1 MTGPE
6 DHGNT
11 RPISVAELLARNG
24 TIGAPP
30 VGGRRRRRRGNSDS
44 VTVAELT
51 GEIPIVED
59 HRPDHVEENETT
71 RTIPA
76 VTEEPVST
84 NGVGTHVDEA
94 EPEEADAVEAHAEE
108 APNEDVDDDYAG
120 AVADYAAHIEQRD
133 ADEEPLDFFAPPPRR
148 PKYTPA
154 PDPRRFGSVGRGAEE
169 MSPDPVDEDDDD
181 LLLLDEPELEDEDTE
196 AAFADDAED
205 KADGHLPSYL
215 RSSAGPLFGG
225 ETVADDLARGGPRAR
240 PEDIDLEDDEDV
252 EDVEDVETEP
262 SGGMSSFLRA
272 AWVVGQCI
280 IAVAFGAGLFIAFD
294 QLWKWNNIV
303 ALVLSVLVILGL
315 VVGVRVVRKTEDI
328 GSTLIAVAVGA
339 LVTLGPLALLQS
351 G

>member
-6 DHGNT
+6 DSHSST

-51 GEIPIVED
+51 GEIPIVQE
-59 HRPDHVEENETT
+59 HRVHDVDETET
-71 RTIPA
+71 IRTIPA
-76 VTEEPVST
+76 VADEAAAAST
-84 NGVGTHVDEA
+84 NGVVDHDDEA
-94 EPEEADAVEAHAEE
+94 ETESVDELEPEPTDEY
-108 APNEDVDDDYAG
+108 EDVDDDYAD
-120 AVADYAAHIEQRD
+120 AVADYAAHIEERD
-133 ADEEPLDFFAPPPRR
+133 IDDDLVDFFAPPPRR
-148 PKYTPA
+148 PQYTPSQ
-154 PDPRRFGSVGRGAEE
+154 RRFAPVGRGAEQ
-169 MSPDPVDEDDDD
+169 MSPDPVDEDDDLFDSPVD
-181 LLLLDEPELEDEDTE
+181 LAEEPEIEDEDTE
-196 AAFADDAED
+196 AAVED
-205 KADGHLPSYL
+205 KDKDKLPSYL
-215 RSSAGPLFGG
+215 RSSAGTLFGG
-225 ETVADDLARGGPRAR
+225 QTVADDLARRGAPPR
-240 PEDIDLEDDEDV
+240 PEDIDLEDDEDT
-252 EDVEDVETEP
+252 DTAP
-262 SGGMSSFLRA
+262 SGMSSFLRGV
-272 AWVVGQCI
+272 WVVGQCI